1 MGQKTIRL
9 TVRIQERLIA
19 EARRRGLASTS
30 ALIRAAI
37 ENELED
43 RQATLDAMEQRI
55 AGTLKRLGKEIR
67 RVATAQHAQFALLDA
82 LAWVILLCLPEPS
95 ADVHS
100 QALAN
105 AKQRAPQTAPC
116 AESWLKLR
124 KSVR

>member
-9 TVRIQERLIA
+9 TGRIQERLAA
-19 EARRRGLASTS
+19 EAHRRGLPSTS